1 VTPLAHIVSV
11 VAIWTMMLTGLRFAK
26 AAAGWL
32 SPLVRA
38 GYRLIRCRAREHGAC
53 RDRFVA
59 AIDALHLQLNQ
70 AITTPW
76 SGTLLFAGCVLIGLG
91 YAAGSAG
98 DAAVLVSDH
107 PERWQAFDVVGDCVA
122 AVLAVTGMSFV
133 HAATAHRRTASFL
146 VSGVLVVSG
155 FGIGVLTL

>member
-1 VTPLAHIVSV
+1 
-11 VAIWTMMLTGLRFAK
+11 MLTGLRFAV

-32 SPLVRA
+32 QPLARA
-38 GYRLIRCRAREHGAC
+38 GYRLARCRSRDHGAC

-91 YAAGSAG
+91 YAVGSAG
-98 DAAVLVSDH
+98 DAAVLVSQH
-107 PERWQAFDVVGDCVA
+107 PERWQSFDVAGDCVA
-122 AVLAVTGMSFV
+122 AVLSVTGMSFV

-146 VSGVLVVSG
+146 VSGVLVVTG
-155 FGIGVLTL
+155 LGVGVWTL